1 MSRFRKLVAV
11 GMCFWL
17 LLSGGA
23 AYALAS
29 LEAEHEQEHMAMGQQ
44 THDAADHHHAD
55 TGLELF
61 SQLFDQPGFDQLTS
75 AWIAARSP
83 VMAQDACSIAPAYLT
98 SDSVS
103 ATPVPPPGPPPRAVV
118 LHRGGGFSR

>member
-1 MSRFRKLVAV
+1 MSGLRKLVAL
-11 GMCFWL
+11 GMCLWL

-29 LEAEHEQEHMAMGQQ
+29 LEAEHEQEHMAAGQQ
-44 THDAADHHHAD
+44 VHDAANHHHAD

-61 SQLFDQPGFDQLTS
+61 SQFFDQPGFEQLTS

-83 VMAQDACSIAPAYLT
+83 VTAHDTCSSAPAYLGVG
-98 SDSVS
+98 SRS
-103 ATPVPPPGPPPRAVV
+103 ATPLPPPGPPPRAIA
-118 LHRGGGFSR
+118 LNRGGGFSR